1 MTMSY
6 APEVVDDVRTLEWS
20 RPASPNV
27 LVAPPETAALP
38 TPTPTPSPWP
48 SASPM
53 SLAPLAPL
61 PSRAP
66 TVAVRA
72 RPRPTRERR
81 SFMPLVVFA
90 ATFVI
95 GFSLGQDDA
104 VHADVTTQLRAA
116 AGQVAALLVRL

>member
-6 APEVVDDVRTLEWS
+6 AREVDDDERTLVWS
-20 RPASPNV
+20 RPATPNV
-27 LVAPPETAALP
+27 FLTPPETAAVPTP

-48 SASPM
+48 STSF
-53 SLAPLAPL
+53 APL
-61 PSRAP
+61 PSKAP
-66 TVAVRA
+66 TVIV
-72 RPRPTRERR
+72 RPRPQRRRERR
-81 SFMPLVVFA
+81 SFIPLVVFA

-116 AGQVAALLVRL
+116 AGHVAAMLVRL